1 MPKTRE
7 EVLRLM
13 QEFKA
18 RLQELYGERFKG
30 VYLYGSHARG
40 EADEDC
46 DIDVA
51 VVLAGPP

>member
-1 MPKTRE
+1 VPKTRE